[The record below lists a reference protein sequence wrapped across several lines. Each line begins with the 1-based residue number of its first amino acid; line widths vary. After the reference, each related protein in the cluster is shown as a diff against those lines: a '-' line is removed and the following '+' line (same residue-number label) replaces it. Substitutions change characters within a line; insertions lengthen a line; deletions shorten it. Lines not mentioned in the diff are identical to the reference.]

1 MTSEPLKFI
10 ADAMLGRLAR
20 LLRILGCD
28 VSYESSI
35 SDNDFIARAIHER
48 RIILTMD
55 KKLTE
60 RESAKNS
67 LLINS
72 SFYKEQLKQVITQ
85 YNIDYKSGIF
95 TRCLVCNGLLEPVA
109 KVKIKDKVPPYVYST
124 QDEFDICQQCGRIY
138 WSGTHRTKMLEMLED
153 RKSTRLNSSHSQI
166 SYA

>member
-1 MTSEPLKFI
+1 MSSEPLEFI

-20 LLRILGCD
+20 WLRMLGYD

-35 SDNDFIARAIHER
+35 SDDDLIARAIREH

-55 KKLTE
+55 RKLAE

-67 LLINS
+67 LLVKS
-72 SFYKEQLKQVITQ
+72 PSYKEQLKQVITQ

-95 TRCLVCNGLLEPVA
+95 TRCLVCNRLLEPID
-109 KVKIKDKVPPYVYST
+109 KGNIKDRIPTYVYST

-138 WSGTHRTKMLEMLED
+138 WSGTHRVKMLGMLDEIM
-153 RKSTRLNSSHSQI
+153 K
-166 SYA
+166 

>member
-20 LLRILGCD
+20 WLRILGYD

-35 SDNDFIARAIHER
+35 SDDDLIARAIREH

-55 KKLTE
+55 RKLTE

-67 LLINS
+67 LLIKS
-72 SFYKEQLKQVITQ
+72 PSYKEQLKQVITH

-95 TRCLVCNGLLEPVA
+95 TRCLVCNSLLASIE
-109 KVKIKDKVPPYVYST
+109 KEKIKDKVPPYVYLT

-138 WSGTHRTKMLEMLED
+138 WSGTHRVKMLGMLGEIM
-153 RKSTRLNSSHSQI
+153 K
-166 SYA
+166 

>member
-20 LLRILGCD
+20 WLRILGYD

-48 RIILTMD
+48 WIILTMD
-55 KKLTE
+55 RKLTE

-67 LLINS
+67 LLIKS
-72 SFYKEQLKQVITQ
+72 PSYKEQLKQVITH

-95 TRCLVCNGLLEPVA
+95 TRCLVCNNLLEPIG
-109 KVKIKDKVPPYVYST
+109 KENIKDNVPPYVYST

-138 WSGTHRTKMLEMLED
+138 WSGTHRVKMLGMLDEIL
-153 RKSTRLNSSHSQI
+153 K
-166 SYA
+166 

>member
-1 MTSEPLKFI
+1 MSSEPLEFI

-20 LLRILGCD
+20 WLRILGYD

-55 KKLTE
+55 RKLTE

-67 LLINS
+67 LLIKS
-72 SFYKEQLKQVITQ
+72 PSYKEQLKQVITH

-95 TRCLVCNGLLEPVA
+95 TRCLVCNSLLASIE
-109 KVKIKDKVPPYVYST
+109 KEKIKDKVPPYVYST

-138 WSGTHRTKMLEMLED
+138 WSGTHRVKMLGMLGEIM
-153 RKSTRLNSSHSQI
+153 K
-166 SYA
+166 

>member
-1 MTSEPLKFI
+1 MSSEPLEFI

-20 LLRILGCD
+20 WLRILGYD

-55 KKLTE
+55 RKLTE

-67 LLINS
+67 LLIKS
-72 SFYKEQLKQVITQ
+72 PSYKEQLKQVITH

-95 TRCLVCNGLLEPVA
+95 TRCLVCNNLLEPIE
-109 KVKIKDKVPPYVYST
+109 KEKIKDRVPPYVYST

-138 WSGTHRTKMLEMLED
+138 WSGTHRTKMLEMLD
-153 RKSTRLNSSHSQI
+153 KILK
-166 SYA
+166 

>member
-1 MTSEPLKFI
+1 MPSEPLKFI

-20 LLRILGCD
+20 WLRILGYD

-35 SDNDFIARAIHER
+35 SDNDLIARAIHER

-55 KKLTE
+55 RKLTE

-67 LLINS
+67 LLIKS
-72 SFYKEQLKQVITQ
+72 PFYKEQLKQLITY

-95 TRCLVCNGLLEPVA
+95 TRCLVCNSLLEPVA
-109 KVKIKDKVPPYVYST
+109 KEKIKDRVPPYVYST

-138 WSGTHRTKMLEMLED
+138 WSGTHRVKMLKMLDEIL
-153 RKSTRLNSSHSQI
+153 K
-166 SYA
+166 

>member
-20 LLRILGCD
+20 WLRILGHD
-28 VSYESSI
+28 VVYESSI
-35 SDNDFIARAIHER
+35 SDNDLIARAIHER

-55 KKLTE
+55 RKLTE

-67 LLINS
+67 LLIKS
-72 SFYKEQLKQVITQ
+72 PFYKEQLKQLITY

-95 TRCLVCNGLLEPVA
+95 TRCLVCNSLLEPVA
-109 KVKIKDKVPPYVYST
+109 KEKIKDRVPPYVYST

-138 WSGTHRTKMLEMLED
+138 WSGTHRVKMLKMLDEIL
-153 RKSTRLNSSHSQI
+153 K
-166 SYA
+166 

>member
-1 MTSEPLKFI
+1 MTYESLKFI

-20 LLRILGCD
+20 WLRILGCD

-35 SDNDFIARAIHER
+35 SDNDLIARAIREH

-55 KKLTE
+55 RKLTE

-67 LLINS
+67 LLIES
-72 SFYKEQLKQVITQ
+72 PSYKEQLKQVITH

-95 TRCLVCNGLLEPVA
+95 TRCLVCNSLLASIE
-109 KVKIKDKVPPYVYST
+109 KEKIKDKVPPYVYLT

-138 WSGTHRTKMLEMLED
+138 WSGTHRVKMLKMLDEIM
-153 RKSTRLNSSHSQI
+153 K
-166 SYA
+166 

>member
-1 MTSEPLKFI
+1 MSSEPLEFI
-10 ADAMLGRLAR
+10 ADAMVGRLAR
-20 LLRILGCD
+20 WLRILGCD

-35 SDNDFIARAIHER
+35 SDNDLIARAIHER

-67 LLINS
+67 LLVNS
-72 SFYKEQLKQVITQ
+72 PFYKEQLKQVITH

-95 TRCLVCNGLLEPVA
+95 TRCLVCNGLLEPIG
-109 KVKIKDKVPPYVYST
+109 KENIKDKVPPYVYST

-138 WSGTHRTKMLEMLED
+138 WSGTHRTKMLEMLD
-153 RKSTRLNSSHSQI
+153 RILK
-166 SYA
+166 

>member
-20 LLRILGCD
+20 WLRILGHD
-28 VSYESSI
+28 VVYESSI
-35 SDNDFIARAIHER
+35 SDNDLIARAIHER

-55 KKLTE
+55 RKLAE

-72 SFYKEQLKQVITQ
+72 PSYKEQLKQVITQ

-95 TRCLVCNGLLEPVA
+95 TRCLVCNRRLDPVA
-109 KVKIKDKVPPYVYST
+109 KEKIKDKVPPYVYST
-124 QDEFDICQQCGRIY
+124 QDEFDICRQCGRIY
-138 WSGTHRTKMLEMLED
+138 WSGTHRVKMLKMLDEIL
-153 RKSTRLNSSHSQI
+153 K
-166 SYA
+166 

>member
-20 LLRILGCD
+20 WLRILGCD

-55 KKLTE
+55 RKLTE
-60 RESAKNS
+60 RESARNS
-67 LLINS
+67 LLIKS
-72 SFYKEQLKQVITQ
+72 PFYKEQLKQVITH

-95 TRCLVCNGLLEPVA
+95 SRCLVCNSLLVSIE
-109 KVKIKDKVPPYVYST
+109 KEKIKDSVPPYVYST

-138 WSGTHRTKMLEMLED
+138 WSGTHRIKILYIT
-153 RKSTRLNSSHSQI
+153 T
-166 SYA
+166 